1 MIDRTLTEN
10 SWDPAWEE
18 LFRSREWGRYPN
30 EHLIRFVA
38 RNFYCAPNR
47 SQVHVLDLGCGQG
60 PNTWYMAREGF
71 SVSGIDGSPSAV
83 AQARDRLQGEDLR
96 ADLRVGDY
104 LILPWQDEV
113 FDAVVDIASLYA
125 NRAEN
130 FKQALHE
137 VRRVLKPGGLV
148 FSISFSKNS
157 WGYGLGR
164 ELEPDGF
171 TDTPEGP
178 AAGRGFSLYLDRER
192 LQEFFSGFD
201 DLTVD
206 KASWTSEG
214 MKHMIEQWLVSCR
227 RPRSA

>member
-1 MIDRTLTEN
+1 MSNRIVAET
-10 SWDPAWEE
+10 SWDPVWEG

-30 EHLIRFVA
+30 EHLMRFVA
-38 RNFYCAPNR
+38 RNFYSAPNR
-47 SQVHVLDLGCGQG
+47 SQVRLLDLGCGQG

-71 SVSGIDGSPSAV
+71 SVSAIDGSPSAV
-83 AQARDRLQGEDLR
+83 AHARERLQGEDLR

-104 LILPWQDEV
+104 LNLPWKDAL

-130 FKQALHE
+130 FKQALQE
-137 VRRVLKPGGLV
+137 VRRVLKPGGLI
-148 FSISFSKNS
+148 FSISFSKNT
-157 WGYGLGR
+157 WGYGLGT

-171 TDTPEGP
+171 TDIPEGP
-178 AAGRGFSLYLDRER
+178 MAGRGFSLYLDRER
-192 LQEFFSGFD
+192 VQEFFSGFD

-214 MKHMIEQWLVSCR
+214 MKHTIEEWLVSCR